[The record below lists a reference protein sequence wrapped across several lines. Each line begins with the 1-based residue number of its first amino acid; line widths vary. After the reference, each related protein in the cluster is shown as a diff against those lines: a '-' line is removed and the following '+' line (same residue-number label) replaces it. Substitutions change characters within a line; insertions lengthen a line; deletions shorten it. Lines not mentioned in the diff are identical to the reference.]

1 MHRASYEL
9 EGVEAWIL
17 GVGVQEGPAACPQ
30 EFGRGMSCLSMGVQ
44 SLLTCKQFWN
54 SGASIRKVGV
64 EHLRKERLGVSHPPE
79 LSNWSDGHG
88 IYCEGSDCD
97 LWIVS
102 VSQFQGSGSSSLEE
116 PHRLASAFC
125 LGRAKQKG
133 ATWTCGVEQ
142 QGMSPH
148 ALGFSTLKGP
158 LSRMSHMR
166 SY

>member
-1 MHRASYEL
+1 MPPRIWPLIVLL
-9 EGVEAWIL
+9 EY
-17 GVGVQEGPAACPQ
+17 
-30 EFGRGMSCLSMGVQ
+30 GRSVIFCSCA
-44 SLLTCKQFWN
+44 LLTCKQFWN

-64 EHLRKERLGVSHPPE
+64 EHLRKEQLGVSHPPE

-88 IYCEGSDCD
+88 ISTARALIVICG
-97 LWIVS
+97 IVS
-102 VSQFQGSGSSSLEE
+102 VSQFQGSGSSSLRE

-158 LSRMSHMR
+158 LSRMSHMLGTTGG
-166 SY
+166 